1 MKFIRDE
8 QTNLDKKRTEEKTGT
23 VNIKLMSQK
32 KRFEGQEAIKSSMY
46 LLCDF
51 GMSSFQ
57 THAHKKLYKPIVIS
71 RRQHRYQIFYW
82 ISECDIFIGKTLP
95 RF

>member
-32 KRFEGQEAIKSSMY
+32 KRFG
-46 LLCDF
+46 
-51 GMSSFQ
+51 G
-57 THAHKKLYKPIVIS
+57 
-71 RRQHRYQIFYW
+71 
-82 ISECDIFIGKTLP
+82 
-95 RF
+95 